1 MLNSCGHAST
11 LRTRRG
17 CGEGTVRTRLRR
29 RQRGPRC
36 GPGEEEERRWC
47 GGAPERVELYVPHC
61 SRKQVGALL
70 QEVVGHARVVRL
82 RPVLERTDAAPVTEV
97 VSVVEERHCVA
108 CGPHHREDGDQTAP
122 EEGEKEQA
130 ESVRAPTVAETF
142 WARPLVLGAAA
153 AHHLQPPARSG
164 AVSVPKPNSRNCPAL
179 DRFPWVTVDRS
190 RTTCLMMNGQGA
202 SLKSASGAVEL
213 LGSGKLCRETVD
225 GPRIFCPNKQ
235 TEFLARCVYIHA
247 KEKTTT
253 SRVPWP
259 SIARSQRDCAEDRLP

>member
-97 VSVVEERHCVA
+97 VSIVEERHCVA

-153 AHHLQPPARSG
+153 AHHLQPPARSR

-179 DRFPWVTVDRS
+179 EFPWV
-190 RTTCLMMNGQGA
+190 GQGVSLNCWGQANYVEKRWTAHVFFAPINKPSFSRDA
-202 SLKSASGAVEL
+202 S
-213 LGSGKLCRETVD
+213 T
-225 GPRIFCPNKQ
+225 
-235 TEFLARCVYIHA
+235 YIHA
-247 KEKTTT
+247 KEKKDNHE
-253 SRVPWP
+253 RVACHGLP
-259 SIARSQRDCAEDRLP
+259 SIARSQRDYAEDRLP

>member
-97 VSVVEERHCVA
+97 VSIVEERHCVA

-153 AHHLQPPARSG
+153 AHHLQPPRAVARGLRPKTQFAKLPGTRIPLGRSG
-164 AVSVPKPNSRNCPAL
+164 SKPDIR
-179 DRFPWVTVDRS
+179 RWRS
-190 RTTCLMMNGQGA
+190 
-202 SLKSASGAVEL
+202 EL

-235 TEFLARCVYIHA
+235 TEFLARCVYIHTRKGEERQPRA
-247 KEKTTT
+247 

-259 SIARSQRDCAEDRLP
+259 SFNCTLAARLCRRQAAVT